1 GLSAPALHT
10 RQGGGSREQGAGA
23 GRKLSHWG
31 GEQQSQQGSSQ
42 SREVREQQGEQAA
55 RPEVGGAHAQLG
67 AARDSLRPAVLP
79 NGRPGLRRGRLGSL
93 GGRPGFR
100 FGEAESLGGRPGR
113 PFGSVGSFGG
123 RPGPRFGTLESS
135 ATRPPRTSC
144 TPESLRGRPR
154 LRFGSAASLGGCLRG
169 RPRGRFMAGGACDSG
184 GGESSSAF
192 QPSDFSQLQQAQED
206 QFRVPLN
213 AGIEPSFRADQCA
226 AGRGDAAVFLP
237 PIAADLSQL
246 PAGAMDFAT
255 LPGEPA
261 WPLGARDGLWFPEAS
276 QLVAPPVNA
285 AATNEFGGAAGC
297 GAVGMDVGDVASSG
311 VSRDLLLQLLS
322 AGLDMPSLQAMLTAL
337 DATTTATTT
346 ALTTSSPLESQPAQL
361 PQVAAD
367 STAQLLAAGAAGAAA
382 EHTVGGF
389 NGSAPPGSG
398 RATLSQSHSLDGRS
412 ALPPVSPQV
421 NARSRP
427 QLTAGERPVPLLGS
441 AAHGAQSSLRSRRGL
456 PDLSSSLANARP
468 SAVSRLAAATGGNP
482 PLSTGKREAE
492 AGMTGG
498 AARWPLSPALK
509 SPRSDGYRSP
519 GGSRVLS
526 AIAASPTGL
535 ASDMAQLRVRSLPTT
550 PLGGAASLPL
560 GSARGGVGGGVRSAE
575 SAGRGSHSRGSS
587 GEQGYEVASAGGQD
601 GAARD
606 GQEGG
611 MEAGAAHMEEGGGAA
626 AGMGE
631 GMEGGGGGDELY
643 GGDGFGL
650 DEGGDEE
657 ADGEGGKGGAG
668 GKGRG
673 RHSTKPRS
681 VAERMRRERISARLK
696 RLKDVMPRTDART
709 DTSAMLDDAVVY
721 IRSLQMRCAALE
733 TQNAVLAKQLADAA
747 RTREHAP
754 Q

>member
-1 GLSAPALHT
+1 M
-10 RQGGGSREQGAGA
+10 Q
-23 GRKLSHWG
+23 
-31 GEQQSQQGSSQ
+31 
-42 SREVREQQGEQAA
+42 
-55 RPEVGGAHAQLG
+55 
-67 AARDSLRPAVLP
+67 
-79 NGRPGLRRGRLGSL
+79 
-93 GGRPGFR
+93 
-100 FGEAESLGGRPGR
+100 
-113 PFGSVGSFGG
+113 
-123 RPGPRFGTLESS
+123 
-135 ATRPPRTSC
+135 
-144 TPESLRGRPR
+144 
-154 LRFGSAASLGGCLRG
+154 
-169 RPRGRFMAGGACDSG
+169 
-184 GGESSSAF
+184 F

-297 GAVGMDVGDVASSG
+297 GAVGMDVGD
-311 VSRDLLLQLLS
+311 
-322 AGLDMPSLQAMLTAL
+322 AMLTAL

-550 PLGGAASLPL
+550 PLGGAAPLPL

>member
-1 GLSAPALHT
+1 MSCET
-10 RQGGGSREQGAGA
+10 
-23 GRKLSHWG
+23 
-31 GEQQSQQGSSQ
+31 QQ
-42 SREVREQQGEQAA
+42 
-55 RPEVGGAHAQLG
+55 
-67 AARDSLRPAVLP
+67 
-79 NGRPGLRRGRLGSL
+79 
-93 GGRPGFR
+93 
-100 FGEAESLGGRPGR
+100 
-113 PFGSVGSFGG
+113 
-123 RPGPRFGTLESS
+123 
-135 ATRPPRTSC
+135 
-144 TPESLRGRPR
+144 
-154 LRFGSAASLGGCLRG
+154 
-169 RPRGRFMAGGACDSG
+169 
-184 GGESSSAF
+184 
-192 QPSDFSQLQQAQED
+192 SDFSQLQQAQED

-226 AGRGDAAVFLP
+226 AGRGDAASFLP
-237 PIAADLSQL
+237 PSAADLSQL
-246 PAGAMDFAT
+246 PGGAMDFTA

-276 QLVAPPVNA
+276 QLVAPPVDA
-285 AATNEFGGAAGC
+285 AATNEFGGAAGG
-297 GAVGMDVGDVASSG
+297 GAVSMDGGDLASSG

-322 AGLDMPSLQAMLTAL
+322 AGLDMPSLQAMLAAL
-337 DATTTATTT
+337 DAPTTATATT
-346 ALTTSSPLESQPAQL
+346 PLAMSSPLESQPPL
-361 PQVAAD
+361 PPQVGAD
-367 STAQLLAAGAAGAAA
+367 NTAHLFAAGAAAAA
-382 EHTVGGF
+382 EHTVGGL
-389 NGSAPPGSG
+389 NGSAPPASG

-421 NARSRP
+421 NARTRP
-427 QLTAGERPVPLLGS
+427 QLTAGERPVPVLGS

-468 SAVSRLAAATGGNP
+468 SPVSRLAAATAGNP
-482 PLSTGKREAE
+482 PSNSGKREAE

-550 PLGGAASLPL
+550 PLGGAAPLPL
-560 GSARGGVGGGVRSAE
+560 GPARGGAGGGVRSAE

-626 AGMGE
+626 TGMGE
-631 GMEGGGGGDELY
+631 GVEGGGGGDELY

-657 ADGEGGKGGAG
+657 ADGEGGKGGGG

>member
-1 GLSAPALHT
+1 M
-10 RQGGGSREQGAGA
+10 Q
-23 GRKLSHWG
+23 
-31 GEQQSQQGSSQ
+31 
-42 SREVREQQGEQAA
+42 
-55 RPEVGGAHAQLG
+55 
-67 AARDSLRPAVLP
+67 
-79 NGRPGLRRGRLGSL
+79 
-93 GGRPGFR
+93 
-100 FGEAESLGGRPGR
+100 
-113 PFGSVGSFGG
+113 
-123 RPGPRFGTLESS
+123 
-135 ATRPPRTSC
+135 
-144 TPESLRGRPR
+144 
-154 LRFGSAASLGGCLRG
+154 
-169 RPRGRFMAGGACDSG
+169 
-184 GGESSSAF
+184 F

-550 PLGGAASLPL
+550 PLGGAAPLPL
-560 GSARGGVGGGVRSAE
+560 G
-575 SAGRGSHSRGSS
+575 GSS

>member
-1 GLSAPALHT
+1 M
-10 RQGGGSREQGAGA
+10 QF
-23 GRKLSHWG
+23 
-31 GEQQSQQGSSQ
+31 QQ
-42 SREVREQQGEQAA
+42 
-55 RPEVGGAHAQLG
+55 
-67 AARDSLRPAVLP
+67 
-79 NGRPGLRRGRLGSL
+79 
-93 GGRPGFR
+93 
-100 FGEAESLGGRPGR
+100 
-113 PFGSVGSFGG
+113 
-123 RPGPRFGTLESS
+123 
-135 ATRPPRTSC
+135 
-144 TPESLRGRPR
+144 
-154 LRFGSAASLGGCLRG
+154 
-169 RPRGRFMAGGACDSG
+169 
-184 GGESSSAF
+184 
-192 QPSDFSQLQQAQED
+192 SDFSQLQQAQED

-226 AGRGDAAVFLP
+226 ADRGDAAAFLP
-237 PIAADLSQL
+237 PSAADLSQL

-255 LPGEPA
+255 LPGEPT

-276 QLVAPPVNA
+276 QLVAPPLDA
-285 AATNEFGGAAGC
+285 AATNEYNGPAGC
-297 GAVGMDVGDVASSG
+297 GAVSMDGGDAAASSG

-322 AGLDMPSLQAMLTAL
+322 AGLDMPSLQAMIAAL
-337 DATTTATTT
+337 DAPTATATTT
-346 ALTTSSPLESQPAQL
+346 PLATSSPLESQPPL
-361 PQVAAD
+361 PPQVGAEN
-367 STAQLLAAGAAGAAA
+367 TAQLFAAGAAA
-382 EHTVGGF
+382 AAEHTMGGF

-398 RATLSQSHSLDGRS
+398 RAILSQSHSLDGRS

-427 QLTAGERPVPLLGS
+427 QLMAGERPVPVLGS

-468 SAVSRLAAATGGNP
+468 SAVSRLAAATAGNP
-482 PLSTGKREAE
+482 PASTGKREAE

-526 AIAASPTGL
+526 AVTASPTGL

-550 PLGGAASLPL
+550 PLGGAAPLPL

-575 SAGRGSHSRGSS
+575 SGGRGSHSRGSS

-611 MEAGAAHMEEGGGAA
+611 MEMGAAHMEEGNGAA
-626 AGMGE
+626 AGMVE
-631 GMEGGGGGDELY
+631 GAEGGGGGDELY

-650 DEGGDEE
+650 DEGGEEE
-657 ADGEGGKGGAG
+657 ADGEGGKGTGG

-733 TQNAVLAKQLADAA
+733 TQNAVLAKQLADTA
-747 RTREHAP
+747 RTREHVP

>member
-1 GLSAPALHT
+1 M
-10 RQGGGSREQGAGA
+10 QF
-23 GRKLSHWG
+23 
-31 GEQQSQQGSSQ
+31 QQ
-42 SREVREQQGEQAA
+42 
-55 RPEVGGAHAQLG
+55 
-67 AARDSLRPAVLP
+67 
-79 NGRPGLRRGRLGSL
+79 
-93 GGRPGFR
+93 
-100 FGEAESLGGRPGR
+100 
-113 PFGSVGSFGG
+113 
-123 RPGPRFGTLESS
+123 
-135 ATRPPRTSC
+135 
-144 TPESLRGRPR
+144 
-154 LRFGSAASLGGCLRG
+154 
-169 RPRGRFMAGGACDSG
+169 
-184 GGESSSAF
+184 
-192 QPSDFSQLQQAQED
+192 SDFSQLQQAQED

-213 AGIEPSFRADQCA
+213 AGIEPSFRADQFPADRGNA
-226 AGRGDAAVFLP
+226 AAFLP
-237 PIAADLSQL
+237 PSAADLSQL
-246 PAGAMDFAT
+246 PGGAMDFAS

-276 QLVAPPVNA
+276 QLVAPPADA
-285 AATNEFGGAAGC
+285 AATNEFGGAAGG
-297 GAVGMDVGDVASSG
+297 GAVSMDSGDVAASG

-322 AGLDMPSLQAMLTAL
+322 AGLDMPSLQAMLAAL
-337 DATTTATTT
+337 DAPPTATTTATGTT
-346 ALTTSSPLESQPAQL
+346 TTTIPLATSSPLESQPPL
-361 PQVAAD
+361 PAQVAAEN
-367 STAQLLAAGAAGAAA
+367 TAQLFAAGAAA
-382 EHTVGGF
+382 AAEHTMGGF

-427 QLTAGERPVPLLGS
+427 QLMAGERPVPLLGS

-482 PLSTGKREAE
+482 PSSTGKREAE

-526 AIAASPTGL
+526 AVAASPTAL
-535 ASDMAQLRVRSLPTT
+535 ANDMAQLRVRSLPTT
-550 PLGGAASLPL
+550 PLGGAAPLPL

-575 SAGRGSHSRGSS
+575 SGGRGSHSRGSS

-606 GQEGG
+606 GQEGS
-611 MEAGAAHMEEGGGAA
+611 MEVGAAHMEEGGAA
-626 AGMGE
+626 AGMVE
-631 GMEGGGGGDELY
+631 GAEGAGGGDELY

-650 DEGGDEE
+650 DEGGEEE
-657 ADGEGGKGGAG
+657 ADGEGGKGAGG

-681 VAERMRRERISARLK
+681 VAERMRRERISVRLK

-747 RTREHAP
+747 RTREHVP